1 LSGNIFHKKII
12 LAGIKN
18 ILSSLK
24 NHNVKKIIIL
34 MIAAFVAVVSCTTEK
49 KEQGNPFFA
58 EWKTPFGVP
67 PFDQIKNEHYLPA
80 IDSGITLARAE
91 INAITADTAVP
102 TFANTIAP
110 YDRAGQLL
118 NKVAYVFYSQASA
131 NTNDTLEALQMEV
144 APRISAFGDEVLL
157 NAPLFQRIKAVYEDR
172 ANEKLTD
179 EELFLLENLYKSFV
193 RNGALLDSTDQETL
207 KTLNKDIAV
216 LVVKF
221 NQNVLAE
228 TNDYKLVID
237 NEADLSGLPEGVI
250 ASAAELAR
258 ADSLNGKWVF
268 TTQKPSMIPFLQYA
282 GNRDLRKKLYD
293 AYLNRGNN
301 HNEYDNNQILADLV
315 RLRAERAKLLG
326 YKTHADLVLETRMAK
341 NPQNVFNLLDNLL
354 GRSLPVAIRERE
366 EMQKIIDSEGGN
378 FKLEPHDWW
387 YYAEKL
393 RKSKY
398 DLDENELRPYFK
410 LDNVREGAFAVATK
424 LYGIT
429 FTPIKNIP
437 LPHPDARAF
446 EVKNA
451 DGSHLGVLYMDFYP
465 RASKRQGAWCGA
477 YRDHRVIDG
486 REITPVVTIVG
497 NFTTPTADTP
507 ALLSMDD
514 VTTLFHE
521 FGHGLQALF
530 STNKY
535 ANTTVAWDIVE
546 LPSQIM
552 EHWTTE
558 PEVLNMYAKNYQ
570 TGEVMPQELV
580 DKIRNSKFFN
590 TGFDNVEVMAASL
603 LDMDYYTLEAPVN
616 IDVQKFEKEMMNK
629 IGLIP
634 EIEPRYRSTYFLHM
648 VSGYDAGYY
657 VYTWAAVLD
666 NDAFEAFKEK
676 GIFDKATAESFRK
689 NILEKMGT
697 MDAEQMYLNFR
708 GHQPDIEPL
717 LRNRGLN

>member
-1 LSGNIFHKKII
+1 
-12 LAGIKN
+12 
-18 ILSSLK
+18 
-24 NHNVKKIIIL
+24 VKKIIFIV
-34 MIAAFVAVVSCTTEK
+34 MAALVAAVSCTTEK

-67 PFDQIKNEHYLPA
+67 PFDQIKNEDYLPA
-80 IDSGITLARAE
+80 IDSAIALARTE
-91 INAITADTAVP
+91 IAAITADTATP
-102 TFANTIAP
+102 AFTNTIAA
-110 YDRAGQLL
+110 YDLSGQLL
-118 NKVAYVFYSQASA
+118 SKVANVFSAQTSA
-131 NTNDTLEALQMEV
+131 NTNDTLEALQEEI
-144 APRISAFGDEVLL
+144 APRISAFSDEVLL
-157 NAPLFQRIKAVYEDR
+157 NAGLFKRVKAVYDNM

-179 EELFLLENLYKSFV
+179 EEKFLLENLYKSFV
-193 RNGALLDSTDQETL
+193 RNGALLSASDQEIL
-207 KTLNKDIAV
+207 KKLNQVISL

-228 TNDYKLVID
+228 TNNFRLVID
-237 NEADLSGLPEGVI
+237 NEADLKGLPGSVK
-250 ASAAELAR
+250 AGAAEMAE
-258 ADSLNGKWVF
+258 ADSLGGKWVF

-282 GNRDLRKKLYD
+282 ENRELRKKLYD

-301 HNEYDNNQILADLV
+301 HNEYDNNKILADLV
-315 RLRAERAKLLG
+315 RLRADRAKLLG

-341 NPQNVFNLLDNLL
+341 NPTNVFNLLDNLM
-354 GRSLPVAIRERE
+354 GRALPVAKRERD
-366 EMQKIIDSEGGN
+366 EMQKIIDGEGGN
-378 FKLEPHDWW
+378 FKLESYDWW

-398 DLDENELRPYFK
+398 DLDENELRPYFM
-410 LDNVREGAFAVATK
+410 LDNVRDGAFAVATK

-429 FTPIKNIP
+429 FTRINDIP
-437 LPHPDARAF
+437 LPHPDAQAF
-446 EVKNA
+446 EVKEA
-451 DGSHLGVLYMDFYP
+451 DGKHLGVLYMDFFP
-465 RASKRQGAWCGA
+465 RGSKRQGAWCGT

-486 REITPVVTIVG
+486 KVITPVVTVVANLTLPAG
-497 NFTTPTADTP
+497 DKP

-514 VTTLFHE
+514 VTTIFHE
-521 FGHGLQALF
+521 FGHALQALF

-552 EHWTTE
+552 EHWVTE
-558 PEVLNMYAKNYQ
+558 PAVLNMYAKNYM
-570 TGEVMPQELV
+570 TGEVIPQELV
-580 DKIRNSKFFN
+580 DKLKNSSFFN

-616 IDVQKFEKEMMNK
+616 VDVQKFEKEMMHK

-676 GIFDKATAESFRK
+676 GIFDSATAESFRK
-689 NILEKMGT
+689 NILEKMGI

-717 LRNRGLN
+717 LRNRGLE